1 MGRLHVTQI
10 EQRLQQTVMPHVDCS
25 DLGAHGPEQQKQT
38 KNSRSLAAFVIM
50 KLGGVTET
58 EAASAVTDESGDNGI
73 DAIIALSEESRI
85 VVTQSKWS
93 NDSGGSAASSDM
105 IKFREGI
112 DDLLSLNWHKFGTKL
127 QSKSSDLEKLL
138 LDPNAKIDIVF
149 AHLGTSDVA
158 PAVAE
163 IMDSY
168 LAELNDPTEIGTFN
182 YLNQGRIHKMLVEE
196 TEGTQ
201 IDLDV
206 ALSDWGVIEGPPAA
220 YYGHVSAS
228 DISSWY
234 QQHGKSILSKNVR
247 VALSDS
253 EVNDGLLKTLT
264 TEPDK
269 FWYFNNGITVLC
281 ERIDK
286 SAAGGTDRRIGV
298 FRATNASIVNGAQT
312 ASVLHK
318 FKQQGGELSSV
329 QVMARFISL
338 NGAEETFSSEVT
350 RATNT
355 QNRIGGRDFVALDPQ
370 QKRIKDEFSVAGYT
384 YTYRTGEESP
394 SPESGCDLTQATV
407 ALACAH
413 SPQLATQA
421 KREISRLWDDIE
433 RAPYRSLFNGKTT
446 YVRIWRCVEI
456 LRLVED
462 SLSKEKSTLEG
473 RDRLVATHGNR
484 AILNL
489 IFSQLNMAKIDDPD
503 YKWSNEASKVST
515 LLPQVLSAVIKEV
528 TSNHPGYPA
537 SLFKNSSKVSALES
551 TVVAHL
557 KDAQ

>member
-10 EQRLQQTVMPHVDCS
+10 EQRLQQTVLPYVDCS

-38 KNSRSLAAFVIM
+38 TNSRSLAAFVIM
-50 KLGGVTET
+50 KLGGVTEL
-58 EAASAVTDESGDNGI
+58 EAASAVTDEPGDNGI
-73 DAIIALSEESRI
+73 DAIIALADESRI
-85 VVTQSKWS
+85 IVAQSKWS
-93 NDSGGSAASSDM
+93 NDSGGSASSSDM

-112 DDLLSLNWHKFGTKL
+112 DDLLSLSWHKFGAKL
-127 QSKSSDLEKLL
+127 QRKRADLEKLL
-138 LDPNAKIDIVF
+138 LDPNAKVDIVF
-149 AHLGTSDVA
+149 VHLGTSDIA
-158 PAVAE
+158 PTVE
-163 IMDSY
+163 DIMRSY
-168 LAELNDPTEIGTFN
+168 LADLNDPTEIGNFH

-196 TEGTQ
+196 TEGIQ

-206 ALSDWGVIEGPPAA
+206 ALSDWGVIEGPPPA

-234 QQHGKSILSKNVR
+234 QQYGKSILAKNVR
-247 VALSDS
+247 LALSDS
-253 EVNDGLLKTLT
+253 EINEGLLKTLSS
-264 TEPDK
+264 EPDK

-281 ERIDK
+281 EKIDK

-318 FKQQGGELSSV
+318 FRQQGGDLSSV

-338 NGAEETFSSEVT
+338 NGTGEAFSSEVT

-394 SPESGCDLTQATV
+394 SPDSGCDLTQATV
-407 ALACAH
+407 ALACAY

-433 RAPYRSLFNGKTT
+433 RTPYRSLFNGKTT

-456 LRLVED
+456 LHLVEEA
-462 SLSKEKSTLEG
+462 LNKEKSALEG

-484 AILNL
+484 AILSL
-489 IFSQLNMAKIDDPD
+489 VFSQLNMTKVDDPD
-503 YKWSNEASKVST
+503 YDWTQEKAKAAT
-515 LLPQVLSAVIKEV
+515 LLPVILTTVINEV
-528 TSNHPGYPA
+528 TSNYPGYPA
-537 SLFKNSSKVSALES
+537 SLFKNSSKVGALTS
-551 TVVAHL
+551 SVLAQM
-557 KDAQ
+557 KDSQ